1 MTSTRP
7 FTEQTH
13 LPALVPDLVVV
24 GQGSHW
30 RVERITDHLAQLQG
44 TTARQARGHTL
55 NTIFR
60 KTFPDLSE
68 LARDVAAAGETVEDV
83 RVRMTTPG
91 GETHLMAT
99 VYPGGLTEDYK
110 GQQVFFSFRAL
121 MPGEDRA
128 PHQFHGIVGISSA
141 VSDVIRKIKLYAE
154 SDASVVITGETGTG
168 KELVARALHLES
180 ERRHGPY
187 VVMNCAAMAEEL
199 LESELFG
206 HEKGAF
212 TGALRTHRGR
222 FERAHGGSLFLDE
235 IGDMPLHTQSKLL
248 RVLEERRI
256 ERVGGEQEQ
265 EIDVRVLCATNIAL
279 ERAVSEGRFRADLYH
294 RIAILRILIPPL
306 RERIEDIPFLV
317 DHFLEMFNRKYGRVI
332 YRVTPEALQVLQ
344 AYMWPGNI
352 RELRNV
358 LERVYVETRAEV
370 IGARAFRDWIE
381 ERQSFAPGG
390 WNLDAGVER
399 RRNQAAVLAP
409 WPAARGTHSL
419 PSGGGRVFDAE
430 LVPAAA
436 DIGRN
441 STRRRTQS
449 AELDEDEIRQA
460 CRAADG
466 NLAAAAR
473 LLGVHRATLYRY
485 MRRLGLR
492 REDLT

>member
-1 MTSTRP
+1 MTFTQP
-7 FTEQTH
+7 FTEQTN
-13 LPALVPDLVVV
+13 LPAPVPDLVVS
-24 GQGSHW
+24 GQGGHW

-44 TTARQARGHTL
+44 TTAGQARGRTL
-55 NTIFR
+55 NTVFR
-60 KTFPDLSE
+60 QTLPDLGE
-68 LARDVAAAGETVEDV
+68 LARDVASAGEAVEDV
-83 RVRMTTPG
+83 RVRMATPG

-99 VYPGGLTEDYK
+99 IYPGGLTDDYK

-121 MPGEDRA
+121 VPGEDRE
-128 PHQFHGIVGISSA
+128 PYQFHGIVGISSA
-141 VSDVIRKIKLYAE
+141 VSEVIRKVKLYAE
-154 SDASVVITGETGTG
+154 SDASAVITGETGTG

-180 ERRHGPY
+180 DRRSGPY
-187 VVMNCAAMAEEL
+187 VVMNCAAIAEEL

-265 EIDVRVLCATNIAL
+265 EIDVRVLCATNVAL

-294 RIAILRILIPPL
+294 RIAILRIQIPPL

-332 YRVTPEALQVLQ
+332 HRLTPEALQVLQ
-344 AYMWPGNI
+344 AYLWPGNI

-358 LERVYVETRAEV
+358 LERVYVETRADV

-381 ERQSFAPGG
+381 ERQSFAPGS
-390 WNLDAGVER
+390 WDLDAGVER
-399 RRNQAAVLAP
+399 RRNQPAVLTP
-409 WPAARGTHSL
+409 WTAGRGTRSL
-419 PSGGGRVFDAE
+419 PAGGGRVFDAE
-430 LVPAAA
+430 LVPT
-436 DIGRN
+436 GGESGMN
-441 STRRRTQS
+441 FTRRRTQS
-449 AELDEDEIRQA
+449 AELDEEEIRHAYQA
-460 CRAADG
+460 ANG